1 MTKPAKH
8 IRIATQP
15 DQPILSKGQKTFNML
30 VKKIEASR
38 HSLAL
43 WQATVLTYQLKV
55 ASDYAP
61 LVQTF
66 RELKAAM
73 VHRLDKALDRGGLT
87 KTDRRTVQN
96 LICDVAEQLIVDTED
111 NTLKEIYNKHSETD
125 FDAEEE
131 AAVNS
136 MKTTME
142 SMFGVDLGDAAD
154 LNSPEDLLAQL
165 DKQMEKAQQRRQEE
179 QAGHTQRRKTAKQLA
194 REEKLNAEAAQ
205 TSLSIREVYRKLV
218 SALHPDREPDIDER
232 KRKTA
237 LMQRVNQAYDKKD
250 LLQLLEL
257 QLELEQIDAKAI
269 AGMSEERLR
278 HFNKILEDQWAELE
292 QEIAHLEMPLRE
304 QLNLPPFQRLMPEAV
319 MPYLLR
325 DIADLRR
332 HIKQIQKEM
341 SVPNNLV
348 AFKVWIKSYRREARW
363 RN

>member
-1 MTKPAKH
+1 MTKPAKQ
-8 IRIATQP
+8 IRIAAQP
-15 DQPILSKGQKTFNML
+15 DQPILSKGQKTFNAL

-38 HSLAL
+38 RNLGL

-66 RELKAAM
+66 GELKAAM
-73 VHRLDKALDRGGLT
+73 VRKLDEALDRGGLT

-96 LICDVAEQLIVDTED
+96 LICDVAEQLIIDTED
-111 NTLKEIYNKHSETD
+111 ETLKEIYNKHSDAD
-125 FDAEEE
+125 FDAEDE

-142 SMFGVDLGDAAD
+142 SMFGIDLGDVAD

-165 DKQMEKAQQRRQEE
+165 GKQMEKAQQRRQEE
-179 QAGHTQRRKTAKQLA
+179 QAGHTRRRKTAKQLA
-194 REEKLNAEAAQ
+194 HEEKLNAEAAQ

-237 LMQRVNQAYDKKD
+237 LMQRVNQAYDKRD

-269 AGMSEERLR
+269 AGMSEDRLK
-278 HFNKILEDQWAELE
+278 HFNKILQDQLLELE
-292 QEIAHLEMPLRE
+292 LAIVHLEMPLRD
-304 QLNLPPFQRLMPEAV
+304 QLNMPPYQRLMPEAV
-319 MPYLLR
+319 MPHLLR

-332 HIKQIQKEM
+332 DIKQIQKEIL
-341 SVPNNLV
+341 VPNNLA
-348 AFKVWIKSYRREARW
+348 AFKVWIKDYRREAKW